1 MDHKCY
7 YWVYTIRTTVWTPN
21 TWTNADASSEV
32 DNDQSVPTNVV
43 HYMISIQ
50 DCLSQTKEL
59 ASENGQKSKV
69 KYKSC
74 YYRKAKE
81 RTFRAGELVLIW
93 TPLTTDRTTT
103 GPTWESSIYLHTGP
117 SQGVPSSASVS
128 RFHS

>member
-1 MDHKCY
+1 M
-7 YWVYTIRTTVWTPN
+7 WTT
-21 TWTNADASSEV
+21 ADASSEV
-32 DNDQSVPTNVV
+32 DNDQSVPDKCCSLYDI
-43 HYMISIQ
+43 HQ

-59 ASENGQKSKV
+59 ASENEQKSKV

-74 YYRKAKE
+74 YDRKAKE
-81 RTFRAGELVLIW
+81 RTFRVGELVLIW

-117 SQGVPSSASVS
+117 SLGVPSSASVS